1 MGPDITTCAVP
12 KGIFKETG
20 GSALQFI
27 GYGDELNIAWPPKPR
42 DPKVFHEYIWSMK
55 LRNKSTGM
63 LPLGQEGGN
72 EERRSKGRQQERD
85 EQPADEE
92 KGGEAQPEKK
102 KGTLEKMRGIFGF

>member
-1 MGPDITTCAVP
+1 
-12 KGIFKETG
+12 
-20 GSALQFI
+20 
-27 GYGDELNIAWPPKPR
+27 
-42 DPKVFHEYIWSMK
+42 MK